1 MNKKKLKSILNEIEK
16 LKMIEQLEMNETY
29 EI

>member
-16 LKMIEQLEMNETY
+16 LKMVEQLEMNETY